1 MARSR
6 ENKIELAA
14 YDDLFQTDESREEAK
29 LSMRTTMAGNQHR
42 VTLRRLLCSLCL
54 CQHSWCQVSFPMNL
68 VGNQIPYFSQQ
79 NTEGI
84 GEREQRSWQDLSWY
98 QLFTLL

>member
-1 MARSR
+1 
-6 ENKIELAA
+6 
-14 YDDLFQTDESREEAK
+14 
-29 LSMRTTMAGNQHR
+29 MAGNQHWSYAQTIIMLIML
-42 VTLRRLLCSLCL
+42 VSAF
-54 CQHSWCQVSFPMNL
+54 WCQVSFPMNL